1 MNKVFQVIYSE
12 ARNGYV
18 VVSELAK
25 THGKGVHSRRRKTA
39 VLTAVVLSALAS
51 FSWAGMPEAQAAA
64 SAEPVTIDK
73 PGQVV
78 TDDFYVEDCT
88 KPAVV
93 DIAAFAAKTTKDVTK
108 VDTKNITATFSNPN
122 EANGIW
128 VQDDYPG
135 TVKLAGGL
143 HISIDSDAY
152 DYNSSGIYLEGVDVS
167 RDSQSRDESMNANK
181 EYKANDNKIS
191 DIKVEVGHGTSI
203 TLKAGL
209 GTDKD
214 RTDVMATGLENQH
227 EQQPFARGGHLRHV
241 VR

>member
-39 VLTAVVLSALAS
+39 VLTAAVLSALAS

-78 TDDFYVEDCT
+78 TENFDVEDCT

-93 DIAAFAAKTTKDVTK
+93 DIAASAAKTADDVTK
-108 VDTKNITATFSNPN
+108 VDTKTITATFSNPD

-128 VQDDYPG
+128 VHANYPG
-135 TVKLAGGL
+135 TVKLADRL
-143 HISIDSDAY
+143 HITIDSDAT
-152 DYNSSGIYLEGVDVS
+152 DYNTSGVYLEGVDVN
-167 RDSQSRDESMNANK
+167 RNPDSQDESVNANA
-181 EYKANDNKIS
+181 EYKANGNKIS
-191 DIKVEVGHGTSI
+191 DTKVEVGHGTSI
-203 TLKAGL
+203 TVKAGI
-209 GTDKD
+209 GADKD